1 MATISNPE
9 PDFLVLEGEIDLSQ
23 SAALREAFGT
33 ILESQPKVVFID
45 MSGVSYIDSSGLAC
59 LIEAM
64 QRLRKHQ
71 GQLAL
76 FGIHENVQNIFE
88 ISRLDLVFR
97 IFADRATAER
107 ELAG

>member
-23 SAALREAFGT
+23 SAALRQAFGA
-33 ILESQPKVVFID
+33 ILESRPKAIFID
-45 MSGVSYIDSSGLAC
+45 MTGVTYIDSSGLAC

-64 QRLRKHQ
+64 QRLRTHE

-88 ISRLDLVFR
+88 IARLDLVFR
-97 IFADRATAER
+97 IFPDRASAEK
-107 ELAG
+107 ELVS